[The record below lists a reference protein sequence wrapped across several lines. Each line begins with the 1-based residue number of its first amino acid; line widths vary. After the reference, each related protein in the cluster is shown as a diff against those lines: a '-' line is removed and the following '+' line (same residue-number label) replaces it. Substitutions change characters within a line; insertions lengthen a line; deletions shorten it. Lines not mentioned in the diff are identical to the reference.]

1 MIQVGKIA
9 SSVDN
14 INSAEVANAVKT
26 VELAEKEQEKDSEPD
41 EPVNK
46 ASLRKT
52 AEDLC
57 SQIIKDVVDDI
68 FASETQDL
76 GEKEGIC
83 SLKFHQ

>member
-1 MIQVGKIA
+1 MIQVGKNA
-9 SSVDN
+9 SSVDK
-14 INSAEVANAVKT
+14 INSAEIATAENT
-26 VELAEKEQEKDSEPD
+26 EQLAEKEQEKDSEPD
-41 EPVNK
+41 EPVNE

-83 SLKFHQ
+83 SLIFHQ